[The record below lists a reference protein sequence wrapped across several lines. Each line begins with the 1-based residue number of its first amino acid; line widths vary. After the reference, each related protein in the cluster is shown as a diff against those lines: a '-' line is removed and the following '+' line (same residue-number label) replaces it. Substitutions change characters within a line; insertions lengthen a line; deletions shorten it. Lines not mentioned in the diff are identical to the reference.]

1 MKIKYILFILCFLMT
16 SAHASDVEVQKAT
29 DKLCQ
34 QNEACKDIVDMNLK
48 GAYYEGLN
56 ERQNVTIGT
65 LINRKSK
72 SLLPL
77 CDGFD
82 SVVCKEY
89 KDQIMLRYIN
99 GLLSR

>member
-1 MKIKYILFILCFLMT
+1 MKLKHVLVIFCLLSTTIY
-16 SAHASDVEVQKAT
+16 ASDIEVQKAS
-29 DKLCQ
+29 DRLCQ

-56 ERQNVTIGT
+56 EKQNVTIGT

-82 SVVCKEY
+82 SSLCKEY